1 MNIYSEPIE
10 TERAIYRYNYLAG
23 CLERLERIRKIQ
35 NQHGKNI
42 LVQEKTITNRY
53 PITPQAWES
62 CPGYWADLAESKI

>member
-23 CLERLERIRKIQ
+23 CLERLELKRKIQ
-35 NQHGKNI
+35 NQRGQNI
-42 LVQEKTITNRY
+42 LIQEKTITNCY
-53 PITPQAWES
+53 PITPKAWES